1 MNIVSEVLEIKI
13 HKLLDQRPISGHN
26 FFSNHSYLQ
35 QIKIECRDDGK
46 FIKTSLYLMLYTLK
60 NHKD

>member
-26 FFSNHSYLQ
+26 FFSKHSYLQ

-46 FIKTSLYLMLYTLK
+46 FIKTSLSLMLYTLK

>member
-13 HKLLDQRPISGHN
+13 HKLLDQRPISVHKIC
-26 FFSNHSYLQ
+26 SKHSYLQ